1 MKCRGLPLGV
11 RQEQLRSSSCGTPV
25 GGVRLIDFVHELLS
39 ILQIV
44 FGESGR
50 IVSSWKIRPWPV
62 FLEDQLAAW
71 DL

>member
-1 MKCRGLPLGV
+1 MGVGL
-11 RQEQLRSSSCGTPV
+11 TN
-25 GGVRLIDFVHELLS
+25 FVYELLS